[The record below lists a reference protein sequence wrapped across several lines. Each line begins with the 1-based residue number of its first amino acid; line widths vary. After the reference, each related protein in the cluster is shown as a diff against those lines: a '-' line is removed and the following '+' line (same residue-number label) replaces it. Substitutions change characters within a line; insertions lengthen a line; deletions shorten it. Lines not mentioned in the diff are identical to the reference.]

1 MQYGAGVPEN
11 LTMDK
16 LITSF
21 VYIGEGKVFVNKRL
35 IFYQEKIVTFAEFI
49 KALYKQEQV
58 SYPKFYKMD
67 SLSKL
72 GFMTSELLLRNEIQG
87 RYQADSLA
95 IVLANSSSSLDTDIN
110 YQESIRDR
118 SAYFPSPS
126 VFVYTLANIVI
137 GEICIRHGFK
147 GENTFLIS
155 EKFNSGQLLDFVS
168 EILDNRRAEACI
180 CGWVEILGNQFK
192 AMMALVENDN
202 TILPMNPDFRPL
214 PFSLTAITDLMN
226 VN

>member
-1 MQYGAGVPEN
+1 MN
-11 LTMDK
+11 K
-16 LITSF
+16 LISSF

-49 KALYKQEQV
+49 KALYRQEQV
-58 SYPKFYKMD
+58 SYPKFHKMD

-72 GFMTSELLLRNEIQG
+72 GFMAAELLLKSSNRG

-95 IVLANSSSSLDTDIN
+95 IVLANSSSSLDTDMI

-118 SAYFPSPS
+118 LVYFPSPS

-147 GENTFLIS
+147 GENAFLVS
-155 EKFNSGQLLDFVS
+155 EKFDSGQLMDHVS
-168 EILDNRRAEACI
+168 EVFDMHRAEACI
-180 CGWVEILGNQFK
+180 FGWVEILGSQFK
-192 AMMALVENDN
+192 AMMALVEYENAVLAEN
-202 TILPMNPDFRPL
+202 HGFRPV
-214 PFSLTAITDLMN
+214 PFSQAAINDLMN

>member
-1 MQYGAGVPEN
+1 
-11 LTMDK
+11 MDK
-16 LITSF
+16 LVSSF

-72 GFMTSELLLRNEIQG
+72 GFMTAELLLRNENQG
-87 RYQADSLA
+87 RFQADSLA

-110 YQESIRDR
+110 YQDSIKDR

-147 GENTFLIS
+147 GENAFLVS
-155 EKFNSGQLLDFVS
+155 EKFNPGQLLDYVS
-168 EILDNRRAEACI
+168 EVLDNHRAEVCI

-192 AMMALVENDN
+192 AMMALVENEN
-202 TILPMNPDFRPL
+202 TGLPQNPDFKPVA
-214 PFSLTAITDLMN
+214 FNQATINDLMN